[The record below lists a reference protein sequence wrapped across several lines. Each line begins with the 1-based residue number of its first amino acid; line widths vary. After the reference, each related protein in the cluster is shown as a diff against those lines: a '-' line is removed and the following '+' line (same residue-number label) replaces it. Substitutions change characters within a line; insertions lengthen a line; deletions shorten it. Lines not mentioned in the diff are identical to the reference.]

1 MGSEMCIRD
10 RKMIWVETPSNP
22 LLKIIDIK
30 KIRESLKDENIIIVC
45 DNTFASP
52 YNQQPINNGAD
63 VVIHSSTKYLCHGLF
78 RSVNLMV
85 FINVVREFPL
95 DNKTAPQIINTR

>member
-1 MGSEMCIRD
+1 
-10 RKMIWVETPSNP
+10 MIWVETPSNP

-30 KIRESLKDENIIIVC
+30 KIRESLKDDNIIIVC

-63 VVIHSSTKYLCHGLF
+63 VVIHSSTKYLGGHSDIIGGAL
-78 RSVNLMV
+78 
-85 FINVVREFPL
+85 
-95 DNKTAPQIINTR
+95 IINCLLYTSPSPRDTRSSRMPSSA